1 MEPLNYLFSEACGEI
16 SKGEVGSVVIRRMED
31 DSFLAI
37 CKLRS
42 NDGYN
47 RVCYGAGDNPA
58 IALGRLE
65 DAVRNGSRWR
75 VDKLETRF

>member
-1 MEPLNYLFSEACGEI
+1 MDTLNYLFSDACGEV
-16 SKGEVGSVVIRRMED
+16 SQGEVGSIVIRRMED
-31 DSFLAI
+31 DSYLAI

-42 NDGYN
+42 NDGNN
-47 RVCYGAGDNPA
+47 RVCYGAGDSPA

-65 DAVRNGSRWR
+65 DAVRHGSRWR

>member
-1 MEPLNYLFSEACGEI
+1 MEPLSYLFSDECGAV
-16 SKGEVGSVVIRRMED
+16 SQGEVGSVVIRRMDD
-31 DSFLAI
+31 DSYLAI

-42 NDGYN
+42 NDGYS
-47 RVCYGAGDNPA
+47 RVCYGAGDTPA

-65 DAVRNGSRWR
+65 DAVRRGSRWR